1 MNTGGAK
8 NFPNRTVVI
17 GIGNVLLGDDGFGPL
32 TVELFRCKY
41 ECGPDVEVLDLGTPG
56 LDLAPYLYDKDLV
69 VLVDAVHAE
78 EPPGTLCIFSEND
91 LLTHHALLRLSAHD
105 PGVRESLAHLSM
117 VGRAP
122 SELIIVGVVPEQC
135 EFVSGISASVMATA
149 WTAADTIA
157 ELLIDRGIP
166 CHSRD
171 AQVQPNLW
179 WLPVE
184 HLEATAYS

>member
-69 VLVDAVHAE
+69 MLVDAVHAE
-78 EPPGTLCIFSEND
+78 EPPGTLCIFSESD
-91 LLTHHALLRLSAHD
+91 LLIHHALLRLSAHD

-122 SELIIVGVVPEQC
+122 SELIIVGIVPEQC
-135 EFVSGISASVMATA
+135 EFATGISASVMTTA
-149 WTAADTIA
+149 PVAADTIA
-157 ELLIDRGIP
+157 RLLRERGIK
-166 CHSRD
+166 CHPRD
-171 AQVQPNLW
+171 TDLQPNLW
-179 WLPVE
+179 WLPIEHIEVE
-184 HLEATAYS
+184 VRP